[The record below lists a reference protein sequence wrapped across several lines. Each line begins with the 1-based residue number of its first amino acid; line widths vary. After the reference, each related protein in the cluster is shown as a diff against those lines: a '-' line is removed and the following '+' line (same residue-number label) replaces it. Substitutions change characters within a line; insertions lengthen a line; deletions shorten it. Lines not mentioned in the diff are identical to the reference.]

1 MIDFT
6 SKLGEING
14 IEHNKGRKYPQN
26 QVILDS
32 IVLSIPPKH
41 KCLSIL
47 IWVTSHKKSQKQTK
61 KTFLYL
67 GKTDM
72 VLGNKA
78 AISDW
83 KLGRNSAPRWSEN
96 PPRKSHATS
105 VSNGFDLD
113 QHDVSPDLYPNCLQR
128 LSADNKTP

>member
-14 IEHNKGRKYPQN
+14 IEHNKGSKYPQN

-47 IWVTSHKKSQKQTK
+47 IWVTSHKKKSKTNKKNFSLFGKNGHGIGKQGGY
-61 KTFLYL
+61 F
-67 GKTDM
+67 
-72 VLGNKA
+72 
-78 AISDW
+78 
-83 KLGRNSAPRWSEN
+83 
-96 PPRKSHATS
+96 
-105 VSNGFDLD
+105 
-113 QHDVSPDLYPNCLQR
+113 
-128 LSADNKTP
+128 